1 MDWWPLSDAALTT
14 NFTPLRMTAISALS
28 FAAFLTQRFPP
39 FGSISND
46 AWWTRG
52 GGAAAAAADVFDLVS
67 DFEGFSPGLASVFAS
82 AVSPPET
89 SKPMMKETSLRTPSD
104 GRSEMNA

>member
-1 MDWWPLSDAALTT
+1 MDWWPLSEAALTT

-46 AWWTRG
+46 AWSTSATG
-52 GGAAAAAADVFDLVS
+52 AAAADVFDLAS
-67 DFEGFSPGLASVFAS
+67 DFEGFSLALASVFDS
-82 AVSPPET
+82 AISPPET
-89 SKPMMKETSLRTPSD
+89 SKPMMKDTSLRTPSD
-104 GRSEMNA
+104 GRSDMNA

>member
-14 NFTPLRMTAISALS
+14 NFKPLRITAISALS

-46 AWWTRG
+46 AWSTRAT
-52 GGAAAAAADVFDLVS
+52 GAGAAADVFDLAS
-67 DFEGFSPGLASVFAS
+67 DFEGFSPGLASVLAS

-89 SKPMMKETSLRTPSD
+89 SKPMMTYTSLRAPSD
-104 GRSEMNA
+104 GRSDMIA